1 MTAGAQLKVENLV
14 TDFVSKKGA
23 VRALDGVSFEV
34 HSGQIMGLV
43 GESGSG
49 KSLTGFSIMGLLGE
63 SARVQSGRVLLGDQD
78 LGQMTAEQMRSV
90 RGRRISMIFQ
100 DPMMTLNPVM
110 TIEAQMIE
118 AIQAHRDVSTSQARV
133 ECVEMLTKVGISFAQ
148 DRLRAY
154 PHQFSGGMRQRV
166 AIAIALINQPDV
178 IIADEPTTALDVTIQ
193 GQILSLIQ
201 SICRDM
207 DTSVIWITHDL
218 AVVSAIADHICVMYA
233 GKIVEQG
240 KTETVLGQPAHPYTR
255 GLIRSI
261 PSSNKP
267 GQPLYQI
274 PGITPALA
282 RLPTGCAFK
291 ARCDRSTH
299 ACEVKPTLMSAADE
313 HHYLCHFPYAE
324 PLEFP

>member
-1 MTAGAQLKVENLV
+1 
-14 TDFVSKKGA
+14 
-23 VRALDGVSFEV
+23 
-34 HSGQIMGLV
+34 
-43 GESGSG
+43 
-49 KSLTGFSIMGLLGE
+49 
-63 SARVQSGRVLLGDQD
+63 
-78 LGQMTAEQMRSV
+78 
-90 RGRRISMIFQ
+90 MIFQ

-110 TIEAQMIE
+110 TIETQMIE
-118 AIQAHRDVSTSQARV
+118 AIQAHRDVSTLQARA
-133 ECVEMLTKVGISFAQ
+133 ECVEILTKVGISFAQ

-193 GQILSLIQ
+193 GQILALIQ

-207 DTSVIWITHDL
+207 DTSVIWISHDL

-267 GQPLYQI
+267 GQALYQI

-282 RLPTGCAFK
+282 KLPAGCSFA
-291 ARCDRSTH
+291 ARCERSTQV
-299 ACEVKPTLMSAADE
+299 CEAKPTLMSASDQ
-313 HHYLCHFPYAE
+313 HHYLCHFPYTE
-324 PLEFP
+324 PLELP